1 MNEITINPE
10 PEHLNDQIVQAMVEN
25 QGNLAKV
32 SRLPEIGLNA
42 IKLRQYVK
50 DNPIIRDRYQK
61 ALTEAL
67 SESGVHIAERLLKF
81 LALQDAAFGDTEL
94 GVPADPKMAIEI
106 SKHIS
111 ELIRESRGI
120 NLNPT
125 SIAVIT
131 SKEGAA
137 DILKEFMAQ

>member
-1 MNEITINPE
+1 MNELAVNNN
-10 PEHLNDQIVQAMVEN
+10 LNEMIVQAMVDN

-42 IKLRQYVK
+42 IKLRQYVR
-50 DNPIIRDRYQK
+50 DNPIIREKYQL
-61 ALTEAL
+61 ALTDAL
-67 SESGVHIAERLLKF
+67 SDSGAHIAERLLKF
-81 LALQDAAFGDTEL
+81 LKLQDQAFGDVEL
-94 GVPADPKMAIEI
+94 EIPADPKMAIEI

-120 NLNPT
+120 SLNPT

-131 SKEGAA
+131 SKEGASE
-137 DILKEFMAQ
+137 ILKEFMAQ